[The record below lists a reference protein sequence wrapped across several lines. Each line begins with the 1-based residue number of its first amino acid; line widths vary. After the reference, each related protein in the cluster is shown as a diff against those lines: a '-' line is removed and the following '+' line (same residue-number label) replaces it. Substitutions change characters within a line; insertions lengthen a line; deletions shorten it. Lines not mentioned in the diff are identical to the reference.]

1 MKKIA
6 IQLLISCL
14 LLGNAAVSSFETST
28 PEAQGISSQAILDFV
43 NAVEEQ
49 VDALHSFML
58 MRHGHVVAR
67 GWWAPYNA
75 ESPHMLYSLSKSFT
89 ATAIGLAIDEGLL
102 SLDDTVFSFFPDETP
117 AEPSA
122 NLKAMRIRDLLA
134 MNTGH
139 ELDTTGQ
146 ITNADSVTWV
156 EAFLGVPVEF
166 KPGTHFVYNSG
177 ASFMLSAIL
186 QKVTGETLLAYLTPR
201 LFEPLGIKNPTWESN
216 PQGINMGGWGLKVKT
231 EDIAKFG
238 QLYLQKGMW
247 QEQRLLSE
255 DWVKAASSRQTS
267 NGSNPDSDWEQG
279 YGYQF
284 WRCRH
289 NIYRG
294 DGAFGQYCII
304 MPEQDAVLAITGGL
318 GDMQKPMTLAWDI
331 LLPAMEDHSLPE
343 NAPVQKK
350 LQNKLAT
357 LALKTVSGEASS
369 LHAQKSTGT
378 WIFDQNPY
386 GIKSVTLNFSNN
398 PVTIKVLDN
407 QGERHIACGHGVWE
421 KSSIPFMSDRPE
433 PVAACGAWIEPHHY
447 QVKLCAYETPYIQ
460 QLDFNF
466 AGKELLFDLKFNVSF
481 GSGTWEQL
489 KALLEL

>member
-1 MKKIA
+1 MKKTLFQA
-6 IQLLISCL
+6 FVSCL
-14 LLGNAAVSSFETST
+14 FLGNVMAISFETST
-28 PEAQGISSQAILDFV
+28 PEAQGVSSQAILDFV

-58 MRHGHVVAR
+58 LRHGHVIAQ
-67 GWWAPYNA
+67 GWWAPYSA
-75 ESPHMLYSLSKSFT
+75 DSPHMLYSLSKSFT

-102 SLDDTVFSFFPDETP
+102 SLDHTVISFFPEETP

-139 ELDTTGQ
+139 ELDTTDR
-146 ITNADSVTWV
+146 ITHADSVTWV
-156 EAFLGVPVEF
+156 EAYLGLPVEF

-216 PQGINMGGWGLKVKT
+216 PQGINMGGWGLKVTT

-238 QLYLQKGMW
+238 QLYLQKGLW
-247 QEQRLLSE
+247 QGQSLLGE
-255 DWVKAASSRQTS
+255 DWIKAASSRQTS
-267 NGSNPDSDWEQG
+267 NGSNPESDWEQG

-318 GDMQKPMTLAWDI
+318 GNMQKPMTLAWDI

-350 LQNKLAT
+350 LQNKLTT
-357 LALKTVSGEASS
+357 LALKAVSGEVTSP
-369 LHAQKSTGT
+369 HAQKSTGT
-378 WIFDQNPY
+378 WIFAQNPY
-386 GIKSVTLNFSNN
+386 GIKSMLFDFSEN
-398 PVTIKVLDN
+398 PVTIMVRDKT
-407 QGERHIACGHGVWE
+407 GERRMTCGHGLWE
-421 KSSIPFMSDRPE
+421 KSSMPFMTDAPE
-433 PVAACGAWIEPHHY
+433 PVAACGAWIEPQHY

-460 QLDFNF
+460 QLDFQF
-466 AGKELLFDLKFNVSF
+466 AGEELSFDLKFNVSF

-489 KALLEL
+489 KAHLE